1 MSAGVSVPFG
11 LTPHAPRPPGA
22 SPYLGSARSS
32 WDRRFPAP
40 GGSSILRVWIPRY
53 WGRTT
58 SSYVY
63 KYTCA
68 PMHLSFYLLRSG
80 LIPLRWG
87 GEVD

>member
-11 LTPHAPRPPGA
+11 LTPHAPGPRARLPTSAP
-22 SPYLGSARSS
+22 LSARGIGGFL
-32 WDRRFPAP
+32 RRVGVRFC
-40 GGSSILRVWIPRY
+40 GFGSRGIG
-53 WGRTT
+53 GRTT

-80 LIPLRWG
+80 LIPVRG